1 MSSFL
6 DNYSDKICAGRR
18 TDGDPCRHPA
28 LHGERFCQYHK
39 VMGKPDINID
49 NGPSI
54 HAYLPVFNDAVSIQ
68 SAIQD
73 VCEMMLHRRIEPKE
87 ASILLYAMQVAST
100 NMAHMNGDK
109 GQGKDKDKDKT
120 KNKKKTSAEPSS
132 ADALPSNEAS
142 AASSATSSSE
152 PQSLPPGT
160 IQACEQGTRQASE

>member
-39 VMGKPDINID
+39 VMGKPAINID
-49 NGPSI
+49 NGPSS
-54 HAYLPVFNDAVSIQ
+54 HAYLPVFEDAVSIQ
-68 SAIQD
+68 AAIQD

-100 NMAHMNGDK
+100 NMAQVNG
-109 GQGKDKDKDKT
+109 GQGKGKDKDKDKDKS

-132 ADALPSNEAS
+132 RDALPSNEAL
-142 AASSATSSSE
+142 SE
-152 PQSLPPGT
+152 PQSSPSGT
-160 IQACEQGTRQASE
+160 IQACEQRSRQVFE